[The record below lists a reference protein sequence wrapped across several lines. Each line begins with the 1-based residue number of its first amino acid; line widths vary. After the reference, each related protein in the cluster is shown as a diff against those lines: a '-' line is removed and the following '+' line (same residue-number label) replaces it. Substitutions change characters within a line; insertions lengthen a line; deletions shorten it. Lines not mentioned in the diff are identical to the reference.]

1 MEWENIMNR
10 TVVPVAILSATLF
23 FTASN
28 AQAEPTHLSQP
39 VSYADLDL
47 RTPAGQ
53 AALDS
58 RIEATARRL
67 CGMSGQVSD
76 LRGWVQQRRCF
87 RESMYVARG
96 RARVAIAQAQSDG
109 VQLASR

>member
-1 MEWENIMNR
+1 MNR
-10 TVVPVAILSATLF
+10 TIVPVAILSAAIF

-28 AQAEPTHLSQP
+28 VQAQPTHVSEP

-58 RIEATARRL
+58 RIQSTARRL
-67 CGMSGQVSD
+67 CGARGQTSD
-76 LRGWVQQRRCF
+76 FGEWIRQRRCF
-87 RESMYVARG
+87 RESLYVARG

-109 VQLASR
+109 ISLASR

>member
-23 FTASN
+23 FTATN
-28 AQAEPTHLSQP
+28 AQAEPTYVTQP

-47 RTPAGQ
+47 RTAAGQ
-53 AALDS
+53 GALDS
-58 RIEATARRL
+58 RIEAAARRV
-67 CGMSGQVSD
+67 CGMSGEVSG
-76 LRGWVQQRRCF
+76 LSEWLQQRRCF
-87 RESMYVARG
+87 RQSMYVARG
-96 RARVAIAQAQSDG
+96 RARVAIAQAHSDG